1 MELLMQMGL
10 VAAGSMVGGLLRW
23 GVSVAFG
30 RLLGS
35 GFPWGTLF
43 INLTASFFL
52 GWFSTMM
59 AERFVQQEGGWLS
72 RDSLH
77 LLIAVGFTGT
87 YSTFS
92 TYEFEANKLLSDG
105 AWPVATIYL
114 IASMVLGLLA
124 VRGGVLLARMW

>member
-1 MELLMQMGL
+1 MRLLIQMGL
-10 VAAGSMVGGLLRW
+10 VATGSMVGGLTRW

-30 RLLGS
+30 RMLGT

-52 GWFSTMM
+52 GWFSTML
-59 AERFVQQEGGWLS
+59 AERYLTQEGGWLS
-72 RDSLH
+72 QDNLH

-92 TYEFEANKLLSDG
+92 TYEFEANRLLSDG
-105 AWPVATIYL
+105 AWLVAMIYL
-114 IASMVLGLLA
+114 VISMVLGLLA
-124 VRGGVLLARMW
+124 VRGGVLLARM